1 MLCGRQELVA
11 GRPGRLL
18 YNSAVGP
25 LHWLSF
31 DDGTSPSLRFGFNG
45 WANGSQEVVVRTF
58 PRQVTDASRPGL
70 AGMCWLHLHSAACWY
85 LTYSLRVKV
94 SRLAVAQG
102 VQIGACRWIA

>member
-1 MLCGRQELVA
+1 MQKNVFTFLGGCQELVA

-58 PRQVTDASRPGL
+58 WLEIANAVGL
-70 AGMCWLHLHSAACWY
+70 AQFKWWE
-85 LTYSLRVKV
+85 
-94 SRLAVAQG
+94 
-102 VQIGACRWIA
+102 